1 MSSINEININSIE
14 KSIYQIKPQIILKG
28 DVYGTD
34 YDYKYNKNTNINS
47 TSELFS
53 VTDIAKINIDAIKN
67 NFNQYLKFTNYN
79 KEIQTKEI
87 KKKYLLE
94 LFTNKFLLN
103 KILNSRNNNFL
114 LIDNVLESNLKII
127 QNNEKKIKENY
138 ELLRP
143 INNDIIRLESK
154 KNTLQKKKQHDDT
167 KKKTNVENLRKTL
180 MRDLNTY
187 KQNKEKLLRT
197 LSQSISDRENLK
209 DDKSKRSELL
219 KINGKI
225 ELTKQSIK
233 EEDKNINSTEKK
245 INSLEGKQD
254 AEVKTSELDNI
265 NRLLNE
271 YITKKTELI
280 EKNKTLNEENEKLN
294 KINKDKKR
302 EILQHN
308 IRIIIKEIFPYGSI
322 YFLGKN
328 KLKIMNNPSDFKNN
342 NIRITYPTLLPSIN
356 IQKIQNDYINK
367 YIQDNINKLYRE
379 KLILSGVSKVP
390 VSIKINK
397 EMENTKEYQ
406 NLKFQLN
413 KEAVEKFNREKDSI
427 IKKEKDKIISN
438 YSTTIKRDKIEK
450 IRKLNMEKEN
460 ESDPK
465 LKQEI
470 ENKINELENIS
481 PEQDIEFKEDGD
493 NLIPIINLKK
503 GTKID
508 VTITLN
514 VKIIYESNIGKKF
527 TQKVREN
534 IVSTCKNR
542 RNKIKSMLNNAA
554 SRKIFKLEKSGKYIS
569 ELKQSGGKK
578 YKKNKKL
585 RTRKYKTR
593 KLK

>member
-94 LFTNKFLLN
+94 LFTNKFLLS
-103 KILNSRNNNFL
+103 KILNSKNNNFL

-127 QNNEKKIKENY
+127 QNNEKKITENY

-154 KNTLQKKKQHDDT
+154 KNTLQKKKQHDDS

-180 MRDLNTY
+180 MRELNTY
-187 KQNKEKLLRT
+187 KQNKEKLLRILT
-197 LSQSISDRENLK
+197 QSISDRENLK

-271 YITKKTELI
+271 YIGNKTELI
-280 EKNKTLNEENEKLN
+280 EKNKTLNEANEKLN

-322 YFLGKN
+322 YYLGKN
-328 KLKIMNNPSDFKNN
+328 KLKIMNNPADFKNN

-367 YIQDNINKLYRE
+367 YIQDNIKKLYRE

-413 KEAVEKFNREKDSI
+413 KEALEKFNREKDSI

-438 YSTTIKRDKIEK
+438 YSTTIKRDKIER

-470 ENKINELENIS
+470 EDKINELENIS
-481 PEQDIEFKEDGD
+481 PEQDIEFKEEGD

-514 VKIIYESNIGKKF
+514 VKIIYESKIGKKF

-578 YKKNKKL
+578 YKKL
-585 RTRKYKTR
+585 RTRKYKSR

>member
-1 MSSINEININSIE
+1 MSSKNEININSIE

-114 LIDNVLESNLKII
+114 LIDNVLESNVKII

-197 LSQSISDRENLK
+197 LSQSISDREKLK

-271 YITKKTELI
+271 YISKKTELI
-280 EKNKTLNEENEKLN
+280 EKNKTLNEANEKLN

-450 IRKLNMEKEN
+450 NRKLNMEKEN

-481 PEQDIEFKEDGD
+481 PEQDIEFKEEGD

-578 YKKNKKL
+578 YK
-585 RTRKYKTR
+585 TR